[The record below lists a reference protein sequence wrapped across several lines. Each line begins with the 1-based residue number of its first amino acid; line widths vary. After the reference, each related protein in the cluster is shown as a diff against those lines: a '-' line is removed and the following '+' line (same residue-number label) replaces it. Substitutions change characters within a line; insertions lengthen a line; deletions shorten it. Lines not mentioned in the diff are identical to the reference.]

1 LVVGSPTS
9 PEEGADGKRE
19 GSRRIRIKSQRF
31 LLFLYLISIA
41 VACLYLIIF
50 VWDPTPAQTT
60 IDENTTPTTVPS
72 NKTINNG
79 TKVNAAREPANITT
93 KTTTFQN
100 ATTILEIKDEFHT
113 FENGST
119 SLVKSTEKALKANLT
134 GFLLPNTLASPN
146 KEVRLVSLAALFG
159 MLGGAVSGIN
169 SVLTKRIWDTGKYV
183 NIRRLLFNYY
193 SRPWVAMAIGIIT
206 YVAIRA
212 GLVNVGSG
220 SEQVTALSEFGVA
233 AIGALVGLMA
243 DEIITRLRD
252 IFRALFG
259 ITSLQNDQELQLSL
273 QKSSIKKDDQT
284 SISAILTN
292 IKPSQNHK
300 LVAYFFIQDTTV
312 INFDPPSKSEEK
324 FSSTGVASVI
334 IKGIKPGKSYI
345 TVMLLGDSSLYDT
358 QQIEVESEIET
369 PGKNPSKSNGQ

>member
-9 PEEGADGKRE
+9 PEEGAEGKRE
-19 GSRRIRIKSQRF
+19 GSKRIRIKSQRF
-31 LLFLYLISIA
+31 FLFLYLISIA

-79 TKVNAAREPANITT
+79 TKVTAAREPANITT

-100 ATTILEIKDEFHT
+100 ATTILETKDEFHT
-113 FENGST
+113 FKNGST
-119 SLVKSTEKALKANLT
+119 SLVKSTEKDLKANLT

-193 SRPWVAMAIGIIT
+193 GRPWVAMAIGIIT

-233 AIGALVGLMA
+233 GIGALVGLMA

-252 IFRALFG
+252 IFRSLLG
-259 ITSLQNDQELQLSL
+259 ITNLQIDR
-273 QKSSIKKDDQT
+273 
-284 SISAILTN
+284 
-292 IKPSQNHK
+292 
-300 LVAYFFIQDTTV
+300 
-312 INFDPPSKSEEK
+312 
-324 FSSTGVASVI
+324 
-334 IKGIKPGKSYI
+334 
-345 TVMLLGDSSLYDT
+345 
-358 QQIEVESEIET
+358 EVELFSMK
-369 PGKNPSKSNGQ
+369 GSRKK